1 MLTVRSKLDYRH
13 RDPDG
18 LIAQKHGSTLIRTL
32 RRLYGKSF
40 APGFQESEMLSQ
52 VLQKIDQPSLS
63 AILRDEELGKLTT
76 KVARARLGAWTPTD
90 LFENEVNMGTDC
102 GAHSDLLATLRNTKS
117 RASLRPQR

>member
-40 APGFQESEMLSQ
+40 APGFQESAMLSQ

-63 AILRDEELGKLTT
+63 AMLRDEELGKLTT
-76 KVARARLGAWTPTD
+76 KVARARLGGWTSTD
-90 LFENEVNMGTDC
+90 PSAEETGMDC
-102 GAHSDLLATLRNTKS
+102 GAHL
-117 RASLRPQR
+117 